1 MEHYREIKPVLNKLS
16 KYNVF
21 DNLDVISNYVRSII
35 SGQERSTI
43 KDVENPEY
51 NAIELYFA
59 DFLIINS
66 ILYCTEL
73 PGELSLR
80 KQNDR
85 YKIFKP
91 VAELNYKVHKMQSEK
106 EAHLQSS
113 VFKLSKDL
121 IDSIHEEGIV
131 AYTS

>member
-1 MEHYREIKPVLNKLS
+1 M
-16 KYNVF
+16 F
-21 DNLDVISNYVRSII
+21 DNLDVISLYVRSITA
-35 SGQERSTI
+35 GQKRSDI
-43 KDVENPEY
+43 RDIENPEY

-91 VAELNYKVHKMQSEK
+91 VDELNYEVHKMQLEK
-106 EAHLQSS
+106 EPLVGFVSYMFNQTNMNMPGNAL
-113 VFKLSKDL
+113 VRIYRYLYL
-121 IDSIHEEGIV
+121 YDSDGIV
-131 AYTS
+131 

>member
-73 PGELSLR
+73 PGELSLS
-80 KQNDR
+80 KQYDR
-85 YKIFKP
+85 YKIF
-91 VAELNYKVHKMQSEK
+91 
-106 EAHLQSS
+106 
-113 VFKLSKDL
+113 
-121 IDSIHEEGIV
+121 
-131 AYTS
+131 